1 MRGIGTI
8 IPFRSLTGSDPEMPE
23 FSGAW
28 SSIKDYFPL
37 HVQDEVALCFRVFY
51 QPDEGVS
58 ALDRLKHF
66 LRLKTLAFPGRQD
79 SFTADRMHGTG
90 ETICAIASGSSSV
103 FPSVTLSLSDQE
115 WQSVQ
120 PQEEKADSSLSSVSE
135 DSRETTATESTG
147 TRPKGTPITN
157 EQLQTW
163 RDLPQEAKREAGGWK
178 KWARAQGISTGS
190 AGALLSNI
198 GLTVRG
204 EARIKSLE
212 NKGSPITET
221 QLLMWLNMS
230 PEERS
235 EAGGWVTWVLAQGIS
250 MGSAGAYLS
259 NAGLTLRGIERLHLP
274 QNRSFPIT
282 NKQIQAW
289 NDLTPEAKREVGGW
303 VKWTQAQG
311 ISITSAQKYLTNS
324 GLTSFGI
331 TRLQSPQEKGVPITR
346 THIQTWRDLP
356 QEMKRE
362 TGGWVKWA
370 QAQGIAISS
379 AKKYLTNTGL
389 TPYGKERLQSPG
401 EKGSYITVTQLLA
414 WFNMSPEA
422 RRETGGAKT
431 WARTQGI
438 AASSVRKYLTDSG
451 LTSRGIE
458 RLRHDEDRGSTIT
471 DKQIQAWQDLPQ
483 EAKNEAGGWIAWAQ
497 TQGISISNARLYLT
511 NSGLTFRGMTHLK
524 SPEERGSV
532 ITKTQIQ
539 TWQDMSPAEKREAGG
554 WIAWAQAQGISFT
567 SAGVY
572 LTHRGLTPRGISR
585 LQSAKGRNASIS
597 NTQIQAWRD
606 LPQEMKREAGGWTK
620 WAQTQGIS
628 LWSAKNYLT
637 NSGLT
642 PRGAERLQSTE
653 EKGTLITETQL
664 LEWFNMSPTARHEAG
679 GWMPWAKSQ
688 GISISN
694 AYSYLTNNGL
704 TRRGMER
711 LHSTEERGV
720 HITQGQLQA
729 WLNMSPEAR
738 SEVGDWMTWAQT
750 QGISIRSA
758 RKYLTNAGLTPFG
771 MERLQSPEKRIS
783 RITKEQLQAWLNMS
797 PEARSEVGDWRIWA
811 QAQGISI
818 NSARKY
824 LTNAGLT
831 PLGMERLQPHEER
844 GSAITKTQI
853 RTWQKLSQEAKR
865 EAGGWRAWAQAQ
877 GISILN
883 ASTYLTN
890 TGLTV
895 IGMER
900 LQPLKER
907 GSPITEAQLLAWFSM
922 SPEERRTSG
931 GWATWAQAQGISY
944 RSAKKYLTLTD
955 SEIPSGRTRP
965 SPSATVTSA
974 SQEASAA
981 AGKEDVRMS
990 TPSESIGD
998 KRSLPW
1004 AEEDIS
1010 APQAKQIKKE
1020 EDAVTWRTH
1029 QIDNNLPILQHWRDP
1044 TVSVMEQAEGG
1055 KEALQVTLWG
1065 SLFNRLPRR
1074 IKVRINQDI
1083 QWFLQNEGNHDAR
1096 MNDMMTVSIPLDD
1109 SDGYRGRTVYAR
1121 TDLPAFTV
1129 LGPYSGRL
1137 LESETVRCEYEK
1149 EYGREASNYYFA
1161 TRSQERIVSAWPQG
1175 NLLSLINNP
1184 VFGRRTAEAEARQN
1198 VSAVL
1203 VGKNITFYLTTRNIS
1218 AGEELWFDY
1227 GADYQHFEAGKELRS
1242 GQIKEEPPSPE
1253 AEAV

>member
-58 ALDRLKHF
+58 AQDRLKHF

-178 KWARAQGISTGS
+178 KWAQAQGISTGS
-190 AGALLSNI
+190 ALALLSNI
-198 GLTVRG
+198 GLTARG

-221 QLLMWLNMS
+221 QLLMWFNMS

-235 EAGGWVTWVLAQGIS
+235 EA
-250 MGSAGAYLS
+250 
-259 NAGLTLRGIERLHLP
+259 
-274 QNRSFPIT
+274 
-282 NKQIQAW
+282 
-289 NDLTPEAKREVGGW
+289 GGW

-346 THIQTWRDLP
+346 THIQTWWDLP

-370 QAQGIAISS
+370 QAQGIAISG

-438 AASSVRKYLTDSG
+438 ATSSVRKYLTDSG

-458 RLRHDEDRGSTIT
+458 RLQHDEDRGSTIT

-554 WIAWAQAQGISFT
+554 WIAWAQAQGISFS

-597 NTQIQAWRD
+597 NAQIQAWRD

-620 WAQTQGIS
+620 WAQAQGIS

-653 EKGTLITETQL
+653 EKGTLITETQI

-704 TRRGMER
+704 TRR
-711 LHSTEERGV
+711 
-720 HITQGQLQA
+720 
-729 WLNMSPEAR
+729 
-738 SEVGDWMTWAQT
+738 
-750 QGISIRSA
+750 
-758 RKYLTNAGLTPFG
+758 G

-853 RTWQKLSQEAKR
+853 RTWQKLPQEAKR

-1109 SDGYRGRTVYAR
+1109 SDGYRG
-1121 TDLPAFTV
+1121 
-1129 LGPYSGRL
+1129 
-1137 LESETVRCEYEK
+1137 
-1149 EYGREASNYYFA
+1149 
-1161 TRSQERIVSAWPQG
+1161 
-1175 NLLSLINNP
+1175 
-1184 VFGRRTAEAEARQN
+1184 
-1198 VSAVL
+1198 
-1203 VGKNITFYLTTRNIS
+1203 
-1218 AGEELWFDY
+1218 
-1227 GADYQHFEAGKELRS
+1227 
-1242 GQIKEEPPSPE
+1242 
-1253 AEAV
+1253 

>member
-58 ALDRLKHF
+58 AQDRLKHF

-178 KWARAQGISTGS
+178 KWAQAQGISTGS
-190 AGALLSNI
+190 ALALLSNI
-198 GLTVRG
+198 GLTARG

-221 QLLMWLNMS
+221 QLLMWFNMS

-235 EAGGWVTWVLAQGIS
+235 EA
-250 MGSAGAYLS
+250 
-259 NAGLTLRGIERLHLP
+259 
-274 QNRSFPIT
+274 
-282 NKQIQAW
+282 
-289 NDLTPEAKREVGGW
+289 GGW

-346 THIQTWRDLP
+346 THIQTWWDLP

-370 QAQGIAISS
+370 QAQGIAISG

-438 AASSVRKYLTDSG
+438 ATSSVRKYLTDSG

-458 RLRHDEDRGSTIT
+458 RLQHDEDRGSTIT

-554 WIAWAQAQGISFT
+554 WIAWAQAQGISFS

-597 NTQIQAWRD
+597 NAQIQAWRD

-620 WAQTQGIS
+620 WAQAQGIS

-653 EKGTLITETQL
+653 EKGTLITETQI

-704 TRRGMER
+704 TRR
-711 LHSTEERGV
+711 
-720 HITQGQLQA
+720 
-729 WLNMSPEAR
+729 
-738 SEVGDWMTWAQT
+738 
-750 QGISIRSA
+750 
-758 RKYLTNAGLTPFG
+758 G

-853 RTWQKLSQEAKR
+853 RTWQKLPQEAKR